1 MTRASFLQR
10 FLAFVI
16 DAILISVVGGGLALL
31 FGGVS
36 GVALNT
42 NSGPGNAIA
51 GLMGFTLN
59 AIIFLLEFLYFGYFW
74 STTGQSLGMKV
85 MGIRVISNK
94 SGNLPFVMAGLRGS
108 VGYWLSGLLCG
119 LGFIW
124 AAFDSKQEAWH
135 DKIFSSAVMTA

>member
-16 DAILISVVGGGLALL
+16 DAILISVVGGGLALV
-31 FGGVS
+31 FGGLS
-36 GVALNT
+36 TATLNAEGGVA
-42 NSGPGNAIA
+42 NALT

-74 STTGQSLGMKV
+74 STSGQSIGMKV

-108 VGYWLSGLLCG
+108 VGYWISGLLCG

-124 AAFDSKQEAWH
+124 AAFDAKQEAWH